1 MQELQDIRNTVNISF
16 WFSSCCGGWPLFFT
30 VGPQW
35 LLAAL
40 FATMPHK
47 KRWTYT
53 QPSKSLK
60 RFSFSLPPLFTA
72 RRKAIEGKRKV
83 KTEEEELAGNEFFFI
98 FLIER
103 RLTAFFFLWPSYP
116 YNVAILFRTHF
127 YLWPFRCQERMGSQ
141 HSPSQDRDSQDVQ
154 DAVVVLDRHPHG
166 LPQHV
171 HGGRGTL

>member
-1 MQELQDIRNTVNISF
+1 MNISF
-16 WFSSCCGGWPLFFT
+16 WFSSCCGGLPLFSC
-30 VGPQW
+30 
-35 LLAAL
+35 LAAMIARRI
-40 FATMPHK
+40 FCHDAAQKM
-47 KRWTYT
+47 WTYT

-83 KTEEEELAGNEFFFI
+83 KTEEEELAGNEFFLS
-98 FLIER
+98 FLLSGAR
-103 RLTAFFFLWPSYP
+103 PSFLWPSYP
-116 YNVAILFRTHF
+116 YDIAFLFCTHF

-154 DAVVVLDRHPHG
+154 NAMVVLDRHPHG

-171 HGGRGTL
+171 HGGCGTL